1 MDINLK
7 DHIYFNID
15 YRSLPSGIGHIVFPN
30 DDTILVTDEGCG
42 PKDMSEAAQQ
52 IKEEFLPKSVSHIP
66 FDTSEHYEVGQA
78 ALSAILERYDVE
90 YVYDSEMGYEYND
103 GSTTFTLDQWLE
115 MRR

>member
-15 YRSLPSGIGHIVFPN
+15 YRSLPSGIGSIVFPN
-30 DDTILVTDEGCG
+30 DDRILVTDEGYG
-42 PKDMSEAAQQ
+42 PKDMTAAAQQ

-78 ALSAILERYDVE
+78 ALSTILERYAVE
-90 YVYDSEMGYEYND
+90 YVYDTEMGYEYND
-103 GSTTFTLDQWLE
+103 GNTTFTLDQWLE

>member
-7 DHIYFNID
+7 DHIYFSID

-30 DDTILVTDEGCG
+30 DDIILVTDEGYG
-42 PKDMSEAAQQ
+42 PKDMSEATQQ

-90 YVYDSEMGYEYND
+90 YVDDTEMGYEYND
-103 GSTTFTLDQWLE
+103 GNTTFTLDQWLE

>member
-30 DDTILVTDEGCG
+30 DDTILVTDEGYG
-42 PKDMSEAAQQ
+42 PKDMSEATQQ

-78 ALSAILERYDVE
+78 ALITILERYDVE
-90 YVYDSEMGYEYND
+90 YVYDTEMGYEYND
-103 GSTTFTLDQWLE
+103 GNTTFTLDQWLE

>member
-30 DDTILVTDEGCG
+30 DDTILVTDEGYG
-42 PKDMSEAAQQ
+42 PKDMSEATQQ

-78 ALSAILERYDVE
+78 ALITILERYDVE
-90 YVYDSEMGYEYND
+90 YVYDTEMGYEYND
-103 GSTTFTLDQWLE
+103 GNTTFTLNEWFK
-115 MRR
+115 MRG

>member
-7 DHIYFNID
+7 DHIYFSID
-15 YRSLPSGIGHIVFPN
+15 YRSLPSGIGHINFPN
-30 DDTILVTDEGCG
+30 DDTILVTDEGYG
-42 PKDMSEAAQQ
+42 PKDMSEATQQ

-78 ALSAILERYDVE
+78 ALSTILERYDVE
-90 YVYDSEMGYEYND
+90 YVYDTEMGYEYND
-103 GSTTFTLDQWLE
+103 GNTTFTLDQWLE

>member
-15 YRSLPSGIGHIVFPN
+15 HRSLPSGIGHIVFPN

-66 FDTSEHYEVGQA
+66 FDISEHWEVGQA
-78 ALSAILERYDVE
+78 ALSTILERYDVE
-90 YVYDSEMGYEYND
+90 YVYDSEMDSQYND
-103 GSTTFTLDQWLE
+103 GNTTFTLDQWLE